1 MEPIV
6 RIWEIDS
13 LKYIHRRFIISLV
26 TAEMQSLLSRFSC
39 LSHGLVL
46 LTLWGPQSFR
56 LFSRHQLDS
65 VSLLIAY
72 NKFLFR
78 IRIGNMHVSIVSKQV
93 YVQNNY
99 SFLDNF
105 IIIWLVRLNLCVGDI
120 FINIYLIVI
129 NVFLI

>member
-13 LKYIHRRFIISLV
+13 LKYIHRRFIISLA

-56 LFSRHQLDS
+56 LFSRHQVDFSLS
-65 VSLLIAY
+65 LYLFLSRTTNFFFVFVSKIY
-72 NKFLFR
+72 TFF
-78 IRIGNMHVSIVSKQV
+78 HVSIVWSKITKRTWK
-93 YVQNNY
+93 NNY
-99 SFLDNF
+99 FFLDNF
-105 IIIWLVRLNLCVGDI
+105 IELDRVCVLEI
-120 FINIYLIVI
+120 FL
-129 NVFLI
+129 